1 MAVLAALAL
10 PINCHCDSY
19 LAMWI
24 MGLPTICWSHAGSPE
39 ERLGMRLKSVG
50 KIQLLSW
57 ADAEDLRLTDVY
69 RYMQAE
75 ELGGGG
81 GQRATSQK

>member
-1 MAVLAALAL
+1 MDNGLAHNLL
-10 PINCHCDSY
+10 EP
-19 LAMWI
+19 
-24 MGLPTICWSHAGSPE
+24 GSPE

-57 ADAEDLRLTDVY
+57 VDAEDLRLTDVY

-81 GQRATSQK
+81 QRATSQK

>member
-1 MAVLAALAL
+1 
-10 PINCHCDSY
+10 
-19 LAMWI
+19 

-81 GQRATSQK
+81 AEGNISKIITMLGGPPSASPPPPPTFLKQ